1 MVTKRRVSAF
11 AGSDLEVVLRS
22 GEVGHLVLCGIATS
36 GVVLSTLREAAD
48 RDYRLTVLSDLC
60 VDPDPEVQRVLL
72 EKPLVAMQLTAGL
85 IVSLLFCGL
94 PFFRFATPPVQLRCV
109 PDGENTAPIT
119 DAQPVDRALA
129 A

>member
-1 MVTKRRVSAF
+1 MVGRWLTS
-11 AGSDLEVVLRS
+11 L
-22 GEVGHLVLCGIATS
+22 LVLP
-36 GVVLSTLREAAD
+36 AAALL
-48 RDYRLTVLSDLC
+48 LTPFGMVAAAAAEQ
-60 VDPDPEVQRVLL
+60 PDMLRVLL